1 MEGSAAASSSTSTK
15 TPTASALAFIP
26 SVASTA
32 AAAAAAPSLA
42 AGSLT
47 SDKGATS
54 KDEKEEKK
62 KDETP
67 KKQKSKFCLFG
78 MNKDKESSEEKA
90 KKKEANQRKNMA
102 KGVGYSSYQQ
112 KGWDVKAYMAAQK
125 EKDKQIELVLAKIY
139 HELKKLHSHTVAS
152 RNLPDLVDG
161 AISGGSQEM
170 PAVEVDSRVTSN
182 NAKSGV
188 AAGMSLSLTVCIQYY
203 ILFNGTDSAYL
214 LSI

>member
-1 MEGSAAASSSTSTK
+1 MEGSASASSLTSTK

-42 AGSLT
+42 AGSSLT
-47 SDKGATS
+47 SPDKGATS

-67 KKQKSKFCLFG
+67 KKTKSKFCLFG

-112 KGWDVKAYMAAQK
+112 KGWDVKAYMAARK

-188 AAGMSLSLTVCIQYY
+188 SAGMSVYTIYY
-203 ILFNGTDSAYL
+203 FI
-214 LSI
+214 

>member
-1 MEGSAAASSSTSTK
+1 MEGSAAASSSASTK

-32 AAAAAAPSLA
+32 AAAAAVPSLA
-42 AGSLT
+42 AGSSLT
-47 SDKGATS
+47 SPDKGATS

-67 KKQKSKFCLFG
+67 KKHKSKFSLFG
-78 MNKDKESSEEKA
+78 MNKDKESSDEKA

-188 AAGMSLSLTVCIQYY
+188 AAGMSDR
-203 ILFNGTDSAYL
+203 ILH
-214 LSI
+214 